1 MLQFPVIPITIN
13 ILYDIMNGLDDIFGI
28 LVRIKNLIY
37 KLNRNQTRLY

>member
-13 ILYDIMNGLDDIFGI
+13 ILYDIMNGQHDIFGI

-37 KLNRNQTRLY
+37 KLN